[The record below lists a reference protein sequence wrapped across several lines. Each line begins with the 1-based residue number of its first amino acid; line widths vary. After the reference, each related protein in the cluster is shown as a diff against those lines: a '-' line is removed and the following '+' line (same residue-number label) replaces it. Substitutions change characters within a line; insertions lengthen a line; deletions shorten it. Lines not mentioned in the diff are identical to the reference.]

1 MNDTVR
7 LWLPPSGTLSV
18 LSATLNRAA
27 SAPPLAIPVMFSV
40 PVPLLVT
47 TSGSVAVALICRSP
61 NASGLATAMV
71 GCTPR
76 PVTVTSTE
84 GLAESLVVSVSVASA
99 WPSLVGANVTVT
111 DSLVPSATVRVVA
124 DRL

>member
-1 MNDTVR
+1 
-7 LWLPPSGTLSV
+7 
-18 LSATLNRAA
+18 
-27 SAPPLAIPVMFSV
+27 MFSV

-61 NASGLATAMV
+61 NASGLATVML

-76 PVTVTSTE
+76 PVTVTGTE
-84 GLAESLVVSVSVASA
+84 GLATELVASVSVASA
-99 WPSLVGANVTVT
+99 CPTLVGANVTVT
-111 DSLVPSATVRVVA
+111 ERLSPAGTLSVVP